1 MFVYLN
7 ISDLSQYKVGLMI
20 LLLRRSL
27 LLIGIKQEVN
37 NMTAQY

>member
-37 NMTAQY
+37 YMTAQY